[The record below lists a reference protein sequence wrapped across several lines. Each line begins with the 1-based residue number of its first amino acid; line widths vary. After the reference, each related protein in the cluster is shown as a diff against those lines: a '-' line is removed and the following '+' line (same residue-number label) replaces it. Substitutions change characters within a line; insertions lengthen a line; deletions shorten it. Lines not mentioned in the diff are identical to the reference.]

1 MAERQVPAIPGS
13 CPPYSYRSLFIHSRP
28 RANAL
33 YCLLTQAG
41 PSLMAQEKQ
50 MSASQPLVFLFGSL
64 YLIVFLVTFSY
75 SEGKSLTCHFIA
87 FQIFIIGSD
96 LIDQLA
102 VNDLHD
108 TVGSGL
114 YDLVVTG

>member
-1 MAERQVPAIPGS
+1 MAERQAPAIPGS
-13 CPPYSYRSLFIHSRP
+13 CPPSSYRSLFIHSRP
-28 RANAL
+28 PRQRA
-33 YCLLTQAG
+33 LLPAYAG
-41 PSLMAQEKQ
+41 GAFVNGPGKTNVCFA
-50 MSASQPLVFLFGSL
+50 AACFLLGSL

-87 FQIFIIGSD
+87 FQILIVGSD
-96 LIDQLA
+96 LIDQLTI
-102 VNDLHD
+102 NDLHD

>member
-1 MAERQVPAIPGS
+1 MAERQAPAIPGS

-28 RANAL
+28 RASAL

-50 MSASQPLVFLFGSL
+50 MPASLVFLLGPL

-75 SEGKSLTCHFIA
+75 SEGKSLTCHFIT
-87 FQIFIIGSD
+87 FQIFIVGSD

-102 VNDLHD
+102 VDDLHN